1 VAKEKMKKNRKW
13 LWIILGI
20 VVVIGGIVTWRI
32 WSAAKNA
39 AQVYENLETEPYQ
52 RGDLSASI
60 YGTGSVEPNQT
71 AILTWFAGGIV
82 GDVNVELGQVVE
94 KDMVLMSL
102 DPESVSVDIMQAQI
116 DVINAQNALEDLYDN
131 WETELAQA
139 KLDLITAQDEFDD
152 LEHERMIKDFKRCSD
167 ERIEELEDDL
177 DKAERI
183 YDFVQNEDNLEA
195 INDIKAT
202 LDYCRSNYTEREKAE
217 AALEVELGEAKVSE
231 MQERVNILSEGPD
244 PDEVTIL
251 ETQLEIAQS
260 RKDSILIDAPFDGVV
275 TNISAKPGDVVQTGQ
290 QALRL
295 DDLSELYL
303 EVQIS
308 EVDIPQVKVGQTAG
322 LVFDAYFEETFTG
335 EVIEISPVGSASQG
349 VVEYRVRVKMLDAD
363 ENIKPGM
370 TAAVNIVVEE
380 KENIFVVPNTSIFS
394 IDGQDHVFV
403 QRSGSFETVPV
414 TLGSYSDY
422 YSEVVDADI
431 DEGELIVINP
441 PAEMT
446 GETFFGN
453 TNGSP
458 SGFGFGN

>member
-1 VAKEKMKKNRKW
+1 VAKEKNKKSRKW
-13 LWIILGI
+13 IWIVLGI
-20 VVVIGGIVTWRI
+20 VVVIGAIVVWRVL
-32 WSAAKNA
+32 SAQRNA

-71 AILTWFAGGIV
+71 AVLTWSASGIV
-82 GDVNVELGQVVE
+82 GDVNVELGQSVQ
-94 KDMVLMSL
+94 KDDVLMTL
-102 DPESVSVDIMQAQI
+102 DPKSVSVDIMQARI

-139 KLDLITAQDEFDD
+139 KLDLITAQDELDD
-152 LEHERMIKDFKRCSD
+152 LEHERMVKDFKRCSD

-177 DKAERI
+177 DEAERI

-217 AALEVELGEAKVSE
+217 AALEVELGESKVAD

-260 RKDSILIDAPFDGVV
+260 RIDSILIEAPFDGVI
-275 TNISAKPGDVVQTGQ
+275 TELSAKPGDVVQTGG

-295 DDLSELYL
+295 DDLSRLYL
-303 EVQIS
+303 DVQIS

-335 EVIEISPVGSASQG
+335 EVIEISPVGSATQG

-403 QRSGSFETVPV
+403 QRSGSFEAVPV

-431 DEGELIVINP
+431 DEGELIIVNP

-446 GETFFGN
+446 GETFFGD
-453 TNGSP
+453 THP
-458 SGFGFGN
+458 PAGFGFGN

>member
-1 VAKEKMKKNRKW
+1 VAKEKNKKSRKW
-13 LWIILGI
+13 IWIVLGI
-20 VVVIGGIVTWRI
+20 VVVIGAIVVWRVL
-32 WSAAKNA
+32 SAQRNA
-39 AQVYENLETEPYQ
+39 AQVYEDLETEPYQ

-71 AILTWFAGGIV
+71 AVLTWSTSGIV
-82 GDVNVELGQVVE
+82 GDVNVELGQSVQ
-94 KDMVLMSL
+94 KDDILMTL
-102 DPESVSVDIMQAQI
+102 DPKSVSVDIMQARI

-139 KLDLITAQDEFDD
+139 KLDLITAQDELDD
-152 LEHERMIKDFKRCSD
+152 LEHERMVKDFKRCSD

-177 DKAERI
+177 DEAERI

-217 AALEVELGEAKVSE
+217 AALEVELGESKMAD

-260 RKDSILIDAPFDGVV
+260 RIDSILIEAPFDGVI
-275 TNISAKPGDVVQTGQ
+275 TELSAKPGDVVQMGG

-295 DDLSELYL
+295 DDLSRLYL
-303 EVQIS
+303 DVQIS

-335 EVIEISPVGSASQG
+335 EVIEISPVGSATQG

-403 QRSGSFETVPV
+403 QRSGSFEAVPV

-431 DEGELIVINP
+431 DEGELIIVNP

-446 GETFFGN
+446 GETFFGD
-453 TNGSP
+453 THP
-458 SGFGFGN
+458 PTGFGFGN

>member
-1 VAKEKMKKNRKW
+1 MAKEKNKKSRKW
-13 LWIILGI
+13 IWIVLGI
-20 VVVIGGIVTWRI
+20 VVVIGAIVVWRVL
-32 WSAAKNA
+32 SAQRNA

-71 AILTWFAGGIV
+71 AVLTWSASGIV
-82 GDVNVELGQVVE
+82 GDVNVELGQSVQ
-94 KDMVLMSL
+94 KDDVLMTL
-102 DPESVSVDIMQAQI
+102 DPKSVSVDIMQARI

-139 KLDLITAQDEFDD
+139 KLDLITAQDELDD
-152 LEHERMIKDFKRCSD
+152 LEHERMVKDFKRCSD

-177 DKAERI
+177 DEAERI

-217 AALEVELGEAKVSE
+217 AALEVELGESKVAD

-260 RKDSILIDAPFDGVV
+260 RIDSILIEAPFDGVI
-275 TNISAKPGDVVQTGQ
+275 TELSAKPGDVVQTGG

-295 DDLSELYL
+295 DDLSRLYL
-303 EVQIS
+303 DVQIS

-335 EVIEISPVGSASQG
+335 EVIEISPVGSATQG

-403 QRSGSFETVPV
+403 QRSGSFEAVPV

-431 DEGELIVINP
+431 DEGELIIVNP

-446 GETFFGN
+446 GETFFGD
-453 TNGSP
+453 THP
-458 SGFGFGN
+458 PAGFGFGN